1 MEPSKPGTAT
11 EYDVEPDED
20 TAVVA
25 PQSAGK
31 ETYKR
36 VLKSTTTEKHS
47 YIYARGKLLRETI
60 TGNGAAKILDFRYD
74 QSGAPYS
81 LTYTVGSTS
90 TVYYYVT
97 NLQGDVMYL
106 VDSSG
111 NQVAAYTYDPYGKVL
126 TATGTMAEINP
137 LRYRGYYQ
145 DIETGFY
152 YLQSRYYDPAICR
165 FINADSYAS
174 TGQGLL
180 DYNMFAYCGNNPV
193 NRADPSGRSWIGWL
207 AAAAIVVAAAVVVVA
222 TAGTAAGAI
231 VAVATVANG
240 AAVASTATTVAAGV
254 FIGASAGLAV
264 STLVASEASNS
275 LDEFANY
282 GSTAFA
288 LTATGGVIGGV
299 SAYGISGHNCFVAGT
314 EVLTEN
320 GIKAI
325 ETIEQGDLVW
335 AWDEETG
342 DVALKEVV
350 ETYVNETEELVHIW
364 ADGQEIVTTP
374 SHPFYSPIKG
384 WTDAVDLR
392 AGDILVLVN
401 GEYVVVEQVQHEL
414 LEAPILV
421 YNFQV
426 ADYHTYYVASGV
438 LVHNRC
444 QRLTEDQ
451 QALSDLANDAN
462 NSAKKGKFISYAEAQ
477 ILDEWAYEYNVPQH
491 HQAYIGSGAHWTT
504 GWDHTHIFK
513 IHVPFGDY

>member
-1 MEPSKPGTAT
+1 MAHGP
-11 EYDVEPDED
+11 
-20 TAVVA
+20 
-25 PQSAGK
+25 AG
-31 ETYKR
+31 
-36 VLKSTTTEKHS
+36 
-47 YIYARGKLLRETI
+47 
-60 TGNGAAKILDFRYD
+60 ILDFRYD

-111 NQVAAYTYDPYGKVL
+111 NQVAAYTYDPFGKVL
-126 TATGTMAEINP
+126 SSSGTMAEINP

-145 DIETGFY
+145 DSETGFY

-193 NRADPSGRSWIGWL
+193 NRADPSGQSWIGWI
-207 AAAAIVVAAAVVVVA
+207 AAAVIVVAAVVAVVA

-231 VAVATVANG
+231 VAVTAVANG
-240 AAVASTATTVAAGV
+240 AAVTSTATTVAAGV
-254 FIGASAGLAV
+254 FIGASAGFAV

-275 LDEFANY
+275 LDEFASY

-299 SAYGISGHNCFVAGT
+299 SAYGMSGHNCFVAGT

-320 GIKAI
+320 GTKAI
-325 ETIEQGDLVW
+325 EAIEQGDLVW

-342 DVALKEVV
+342 EVALKEVV

-438 LVHNRC
+438 LVHNSC
-444 QRLTEDQ
+444 NHT
-451 QALSDLANDAN
+451 S
-462 NSAKKGKFISYAEAQ
+462 
-477 ILDEWAYEYNVPQH
+477 EWARERRRYWRETSKTVEEGINYG
-491 HQAYIGSGAHWTT
+491 AYVASAENIDRMARGTAPI
-504 GWDHTHIFK
+504 GWDDFSVHLHHWKGIAVDFYDYSPVSRTLHQL
-513 IHVPFGDY
+513 IHMVLK